1 MVPPVHTWGGTG
13 GLVRLHPLSPR
24 PHTDDADTV
33 ADHPPSTHQGVHGP
47 DVPAE
52 LTIIAVTALLA
63 GLLLVGVMLAGRVAP
78 AAADTRLAHASP
90 ARPGGA
96 TERETPAAEST
107 LRVAWWLTITIV
119 LLGVGISGSFAADQG
134 AIFMLGAAA
143 VASVVLLHEVVPA
156 ERRSGLVR
164 VVEVVV
170 AIGLIGGL
178 LVLTGFASSP
188 FAMLFALVSV
198 SAALASGPRAG
209 LGAAALATVAFG
221 VVLAIDPNLATYGAE
236 DALRL
241 SIGLGATWLLAFVAI
256 AYAGHQRRA
265 MAHAV
270 NLSRTDP
277 LTGLYN
283 RSQLFATLELEVSR
297 TRRSDRGF
305 CVLMIDL
312 DGLKAINDSGGH
324 LRGDEVLRSLARV
337 IAGSIRTVDSAYRY
351 GGDEFVVLLPET
363 DIVGAF
369 VVAEKVRAGAEELG
383 MAMGGPEALTS
394 VSIGLV
400 SHPEDGLG
408 GEELMNAADR
418 AMYQAKSLGK
428 NHISGNPRPR
438 PPLLGRRSTVAEHP
452 PRPAPAAPASAPEVV
467 EPDEAAEPPIPRASN
482 GRGVVVPAADRAVAV
497 ELGPIVVPAP
507 EPSAEPFV
515 EPTVAEPTPVGA
527 SVPGAVAAE
536 AASESAGHSNN
547 HDEDQPDPQEVR
559 RQIAAA
565 RRSFDPD
572 HQIRRAMDA
581 FLSPTVEREQPP
593 RDH

>member
-1 MVPPVHTWGGTG
+1 
-13 GLVRLHPLSPR
+13 
-24 PHTDDADTV
+24 
-33 ADHPPSTHQGVHGP
+33 
-47 DVPAE
+47 VPAE

-63 GLLLVGVMLAGRVAP
+63 GLLLVGVMLAGRVSPVAT
-78 AAADTRLAHASP
+78 DTRLAHPSPGTSVAAAERESP
-90 ARPGGA
+90 AA
-96 TERETPAAEST
+96 DST

-143 VASVVLLHEVVPA
+143 VAAVVLLHEVVPL
-156 ERRSGLVR
+156 ERRGRLVR
-164 VVEVVV
+164 VGEVVV
-170 AIGLIGGL
+170 AIALIGVL

-221 VVLAIDPNLATYGAE
+221 AILAIDPGLTSYGAE

-265 MAHAV
+265 IAHAV

-369 VVAEKVRAGAEELG
+369 VVAEKVRAGAEDLG

-400 SHPEDGLG
+400 SHPEDGLSA
-408 GEELMNAADR
+408 EELMNAADR

-428 NHISGNPRPR
+428 NQISGNPRPR
-438 PPLLGRRSTVAEHP
+438 PPLLGRRSTVLEPA
-452 PRPAPAAPASAPEVV
+452 PRPAAAAAAVAMPEADEPPSPPESAP
-467 EPDEAAEPPIPRASN
+467 PAIPRAAN

-497 ELGPIVVPAP
+497 ELGPIVAPPP
-507 EPSAEPFV
+507 EPAAEPM
-515 EPTVAEPTPVGA
+515 AEPAAAG
-527 SVPGAVAAE
+527 VPSERRSTGEPPTE
-536 AASESAGHSNN
+536 APANHNN

-559 RQIAAA
+559 RQIAVA